1 MPLNSTG
8 FERPRLAELKSD
20 YDANFTEAL
29 GPVNTNAD
37 AVIGQFAQVGIAHD
51 GREQLV
57 GRVDPQSQFVLLI
70 TPEHGQFVFT
80 GAVWIYVAQV
90 LNDF

>member
-8 FERPRLAELKSD
+8 FERPRLNDLKTT

-37 AVIGQFAQVGIAHD
+37 AVIGQIIGIFAA
-51 GREQLV
+51 
-57 GRVDPQSQFVLLI
+57 VLLI
-70 TPEHGQFVFT
+70 LAIRRG
-80 GAVWIYVAQV
+80 
-90 LNDF
+90 